1 MIPSSIISLN
11 AIITSWLWYLSLQYG
26 SILQT
31 QTQTVSPTALPSMP
45 TWLFSSHLKH
55 MLLFI
60 LIMPSQIHSFLTLN
74 HLRSCQL
81 HLPDTQVKKKK
92 KNLSR
97 TLPFSDTPYTVSI
110 FKIHPVFY
118 HFSYSLWDSLGPLRI
133 RYQDRIKHANV
144 LGKKSLS
151 QNENGGW
158 RDRMKCRSDSK

>member
-92 KNLSR
+92 KICRGLFLSL
-97 TLPFSDTPYTVSI
+97 TLHIQSAYLKYIQYSTTSHIHYGIVWVLWESDT
-110 FKIHPVFY
+110 KIGLNMQMY
-118 HFSYSLWDSLGPLRI
+118 
-133 RYQDRIKHANV
+133 
-144 LGKKSLS
+144 
-151 QNENGGW
+151 
-158 RDRMKCRSDSK
+158 